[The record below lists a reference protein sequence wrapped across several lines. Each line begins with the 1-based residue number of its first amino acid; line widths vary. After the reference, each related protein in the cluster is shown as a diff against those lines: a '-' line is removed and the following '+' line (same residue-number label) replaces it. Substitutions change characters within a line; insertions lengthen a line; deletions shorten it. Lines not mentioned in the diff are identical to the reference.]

1 MSDYKGIEFL
11 RSKLALKRVRVH
23 TRYKYYEMKD
33 LQLNPGITVPAQLRA
48 QFRSTF
54 GWCAK
59 AVDSLADRLPAL
71 LAPLPAS
78 APLGAA
84 PYPAFST
91 ACMIVSGEAVP
102 STASVLVKRLTLQL
116 VTPST
121 LETAFSTRAWQ
132 AAQLI
137 PVTVY

>member
-1 MSDYKGIEFL
+1 MSTGVS
-11 RSKLALKRVRVH
+11 RSLSASSS
-23 TRYKYYEMKD
+23 
-33 LQLNPGITVPAQLRA
+33 AA
-48 QFRSTF
+48 SF
-54 GWCAK
+54 
-59 AVDSLADRLPAL
+59 ADRLPA
-71 LAPLPAS
+71 APAPAPAAS
-78 APLGAA
+78 PVPFGAA

-121 LETAFSTRAWQ
+121 LETAFSTRAWH

>member
-1 MSDYKGIEFL
+1 MSTSKNPSEVSRRLLSTGVS
-11 RSKLALKRVRVH
+11 RSFNASSS
-23 TRYKYYEMKD
+23 
-33 LQLNPGITVPAQLRA
+33 AA
-48 QFRSTF
+48 
-54 GWCAK
+54 
-59 AVDSLADRLPAL
+59 SLADRLPAL

>member
-1 MSDYKGIEFL
+1 MSTGVS
-11 RSKLALKRVRVH
+11 RSFNASSS
-23 TRYKYYEMKD
+23 
-33 LQLNPGITVPAQLRA
+33 AA
-48 QFRSTF
+48 
-54 GWCAK
+54 
-59 AVDSLADRLPAL
+59 SLADRLPAVFPA
-71 LAPLPAS
+71 APAVSPV
-78 APLGAA
+78 PLGAA

-121 LETAFSTRAWQ
+121 LETAFSTQAWQ